1 MFGKTGRLVGSVVGS
16 GATATAV
23 PSIIG
28 PDMSIRGDLHS
39 DGDLHIEGTVQGD
52 IRVKHL
58 VVGKDAVVRGDV
70 EAATVRI
77 SGSVAGSLRAREVM
91 LTATAKMQ
99 GDVYHEVLSIEPGAL
114 LEGHCRR
121 LEPVL
126 TGDEPLT
133 LTKTAPSAP
142 GDSARLALS
151 APGRRSTH

>member
-16 GATATAV
+16 GATTTAV
-23 PSIIG
+23 PSIVG
-28 PDMSIRGDLHS
+28 PDMSIRGDLRS

-70 EAATVRI
+70 EAATVRV
-77 SGSVAGSLRAREVM
+77 SGSVAGSLRAREVV

-121 LEPVL
+121 LEPVKPE
-126 TGDEPLT
+126 DVPLT
-133 LTKTAPSAP
+133 LTERALPETGMIALQAP
-142 GDSARLALS
+142 
-151 APGRRSTH
+151 RRATH